1 MRSLATARRHDSAQ
15 IPESDD
21 APCVGLSAAF
31 LAFVDDPAF
40 PCVAAKAALSRGTIQ
55 VHEFG
60 PLGNRANDAPLLG
73 RIEAFGRLL
82 EETEGDRRTLHSLVA
97 VFDGPADTDE
107 RRFEALL
114 WSQLQR
120 LHDLDAGRG
129 RRWADG
135 VSSDPRDPEFSLSLA
150 GHAWFVIGMHPGAS
164 RHARRTRMPALVFNP
179 HRQFEA
185 LREDG
190 RYHRMQSATRA
201 RDTALQGSINPNLA
215 DFGEASEARQ
225 YSGREVGPEWRC
237 PLRVRGG

>member
-1 MRSLATARRHDSAQ
+1 MRSLATARRHDSALV
-15 IPESDD
+15 PESDD
-21 APCVGLSAAF
+21 APCGLATAF

-40 PCVAAKAALSRGTIQ
+40 PCVAAKAALSHGTIQ
-55 VHEFG
+55 VHEFA
-60 PLGNRANDAPLLG
+60 PLGSRGNDVPLLG

-82 EETEGDRRTLHSLVA
+82 GETEGDRRTLHSLVA

-107 RRFEALL
+107 RRFEALV

-150 GHAWFVIGMHPGAS
+150 GHAYFVIGMHPGAS
-164 RHARRTRMPALVFNP
+164 RHARRTSMPALVFNP
-179 HRQFEA
+179 HRQFET
-185 LREDG
+185 LREEG

-215 DFGEASEARQ
+215 DFGRASEARQ